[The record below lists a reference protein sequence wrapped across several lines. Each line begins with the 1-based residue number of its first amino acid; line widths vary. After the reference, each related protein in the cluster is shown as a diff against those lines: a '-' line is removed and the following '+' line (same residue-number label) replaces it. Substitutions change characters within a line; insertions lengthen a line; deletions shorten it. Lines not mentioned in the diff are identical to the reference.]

1 MAPHRRMARRGA
13 VPDYVEAV
21 QSFDWSEFYRD
32 FHGEAF
38 FEWLRGQLLDE
49 LAADVVLIDSRT
61 GATEMGGVCT
71 RQLADVVVAFCVPNV
86 QNLVDTFT
94 LTESFLRQEVIEAR
108 AALSRS
114 WSSPAG
120 SRTARSTPGTGS
132 ARSSGPHGPLHPAGP
147 QTGRQRVLGLK
158 LPYIPKYAYLE
169 NLAVGA
175 SDSAEELE
183 TAYRALTMNLA
194 LLAPDQSRLRK
205 VSTPLVISPSGDRP
219 TRGTCRRSG
228 TSPSPRTPISP
239 VANPSSPSRGPAA
252 RRGHGACGRRRHRP
266 GRFRQDA
273 ARDRVRLPVPLGL

>member
-1 MAPHRRMARRGA
+1 MDRFTP
-13 VPDYVEAV
+13 P
-21 QSFDWSEFYRD
+21 
-32 FHGEAF
+32 
-38 FEWLRGQLLDE
+38 
-49 LAADVVLIDSRT
+49 VLKRVDS
-61 GATEMGGVCT
+61 GFW
-71 RQLADVVVAFCVPNV
+71 D
-86 QNLVDTFT
+86 
-94 LTESFLRQEVIEAR
+94 
-108 AALSRS
+108 
-114 WSSPAG
+114 
-120 SRTARSTPGTGS
+120 
-132 ARSSGPHGPLHPAGP
+132 
-147 QTGRQRVLGLK
+147 LK

-239 VANPSSPSRGPAA
+239 VANPSSPGRGAAA

-273 ARDRVRLPVPLGL
+273 TRDRVRLPVPPTMTSSGGSAVRISTHAPPTLPAWRRRSRFRRLAAWARPRSRPSASGSVRTPAGCSSSMPSKARRRSVHTCRREGSAMS